1 MRANGQVCLR
11 LFPDWYISDA
21 PLKVSLGF
29 CVWERKLT
37 EGSAILNTLCV
48 TYVPATGFIVNDV
61 DPDLLARGCLLVS
74 PLKC

>member
-1 MRANGQVCLR
+1 MFVWCL
-11 LFPDWYISDA
+11 
-21 PLKVSLGF
+21 LKVSLGF

-61 DPDLLARGCLLVS
+61 DLDLLARGCLLVS